1 MKFSRKSII
10 FTVTALTL
18 ALLGWIWYDRFI
30 EDGNF
35 TIVTPHTLYRSGTLS
50 HHEWKEILR
59 ENPPFKSVLN
69 LRGKPNKPEGDD
81 WYTREESLSAK
92 SGISFFTYG
101 ISANSRPSLTQM
113 EAMVE
118 IMRAAPKPLLIH
130 CKSGSDRT
138 GLATALYLYAIE
150 GKSAEEAAKHLSIVY
165 GHFPWLTSRTGAMD
179 AAFTEY
185 VAAHPH
191 S

>member
-1 MKFSRKSII
+1 MKITRKRISI
-10 FTVTALTL
+10 ALIL
-18 ALLGWIWYDRFI
+18 VFLLLGWLWYDRFI

-59 ENPPFKSVLN
+59 ENPPFRSVLN
-69 LRGKPNKPEGDD
+69 LRGKPGDLDKND
-81 WYTREESLSAK
+81 WYTREESLSEK
-92 SGISFFTYG
+92 SGISFYTFG
-101 ISANSRPSLTQM
+101 ISANRQPTLTQM
-113 EAMVE
+113 EVMVE
-118 IMRAAPKPLLIH
+118 MMRASPKPLLIH

-150 GKSAEEAAKHLSIVY
+150 GKTAAEASKHLSLRY

-179 AAFTEY
+179 AAFAEY
-185 VAAHPH
+185 VKAHPQD
-191 S
+191 